1 MNKKVKGIV
10 AVAVI
15 AVILAGT
22 LFACSRKSDTPKST
36 DSSLTTSITKEEQ
49 SSKTNKT
56 DKSDKDKSD
65 KSDKNKPSKSDKT
78 SKTDKSDKTDKPNKD
93 EVKESSTKSENQSGK
108 PDKKPENKKP
118 EQTKSQQETKRN
130 NVTQGITKKQTQSTT
145 RKQTQST
152 TQKQPQSTTKRQ
164 TQNTTKSTT
173 RSTTKSTTARPADK
187 VEYKT
192 ETKDYNISYRTV
204 DNYSSTGAESRV
216 YQQGKNGTGRKTYK
230 VKYVNEV
237 RQGAELV
244 SDTVVAQA
252 QDHIIERY
260 VQVEAGGT
268 KRVPKKYTR
277 EVPVYKDFWFANCTV
292 PETGEARQ
300 EWFESAKEAS
310 DYHYSLR
317 KTECQPTNWGG
328 PMEKQVGTEIVEIDG
343 YETIE
348 VPAKF
353 EWKH

>member
-10 AVAVI
+10 AVAVTV
-15 AVILAGT
+15 VILAGT
-22 LFACSRKSDTPKST
+22 LFTCSRKSDTPKST

-78 SKTDKSDKTDKPNKD
+78 SKTNKSDKTDKSNKD

-108 PDKKPENKKP
+108 SDKKPENKKP
-118 EQTKSQQETKRN
+118 EQTKSQKETKRN
-130 NVTQGITKKQTQSTT
+130 NVTQSTT
-145 RKQTQST
+145 KRQAQGTTKRQTQST
-152 TQKQPQSTTKRQ
+152 TQRQ

-173 RSTTKSTTARPADK
+173 RSTTRGTTARPANK

-192 ETKDYNISYRTV
+192 ETEDYSISYKTV

-230 VKYVNEV
+230 VKYVNGV
-237 RQGAELV
+237 RQNAELV
-244 SDTVVAQA
+244 SDTVVTQA
-252 QDHIIERY
+252 QNHIIERY
-260 VQVEAGGT
+260 IQTEAARIDR
-268 KRVPKKYTR
+268 KPKTYRKEY
-277 EVPVYKDFWFANCTV
+277 PVYKDFWFSNCTV
-292 PETGEARQ
+292 SATGENRT
-300 EWFESAKEAS
+300 EWFDSAAGA
-310 DYHYSLR
+310 HQHHMSLPSN
-317 KTECQPTNWGG
+317 KDAECIVANWGG
-328 PMEKQVGTEIVEIDG
+328 PQERQVGTEIREFEDW
-343 YETIE
+343 EEIE